1 VHVQTVTKRAK
12 DLRARKLSDKD
23 IIEQITSSNGDA
35 HAVLR
40 EIAVGLDIGSA
51 EIGNWVAKVRE
62 LGWARKVVPA
72 PPLAEEDDH
81 EIDDTDADLAVFDHE
96 PEPASGTAQSFEVT
110 LFRNAE
116 GRITKR
122 VELDDL
128 GELNI
133 DGAPTLW
140 HGTARR
146 VRYSSLADF
155 AKALTRCRSN
165 EAFGLGQL
173 ADGLEDEVTIVTADK
188 LNGGGSASRISRSAE
203 FGGPGR

>member
-1 VHVQTVTKRAK
+1 MVPPLDRLIADARTRPNQKGQIAQLTMRTKLNRSARADRHKRAK

-40 EIAVGLDIGSA
+40 EIAIGLDIGSA
-51 EIGNWVAKVRE
+51 EIGNWAAKVRE

-146 VRYSSLADF
+146 VRYSSSADF
-155 AKALTRCRSN
+155 AKPF
-165 EAFGLGQL
+165 E
-173 ADGLEDEVTIVTADK
+173 
-188 LNGGGSASRISRSAE
+188 
-203 FGGPGR
+203 